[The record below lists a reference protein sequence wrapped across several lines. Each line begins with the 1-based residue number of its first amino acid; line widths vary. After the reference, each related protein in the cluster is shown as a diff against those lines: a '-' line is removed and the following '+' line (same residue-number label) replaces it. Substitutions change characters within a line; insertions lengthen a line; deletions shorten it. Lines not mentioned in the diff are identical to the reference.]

1 MKSANFYVKMLIRI
15 AIYAILGKDFALLW
29 TCAKLL
35 WKFAVDNGW
44 IKPKNTFGWKLVN
57 LVVNNNGV
65 HKVVKKVFCYL
76 FGDGNL
82 SWLKH
87 LKSIFFDS

>member
-1 MKSANFYVKMLIRI
+1 MKSTNFYVKMFIRI

-29 TCAKLL
+29 ACAKLF
-35 WKFAVDNGW
+35 WKFAVDKGW
-44 IKPKNTFGWKLVN
+44 IKPKNTFSWKLVN

-65 HKVVKKVFCYL
+65 HKVIKKVFRHL

-82 SWLKH
+82 SWLEH
-87 LKSIFFDS
+87 LKSIFFDF